1 MTIDRREFIK
11 RTGMGLAS
19 AFVMPDLTKPLSPK
33 VSEDCMGTLF
43 DATKCVGCRQC
54 EIACKSNHTS
64 DEASAAGSQADQR
77 DMELNAETWSII
89 ELYQDEENKNIYSF
103 VKVQCMHCMDPACVS
118 ACPVG
123 ALQKT
128 ENGPVVYDENICIGC
143 RYCMAACPFEIPK
156 YEWEKVF
163 PRVRKCDFCADRQE
177 CGQEPACVEAC
188 TMGAITYG
196 KRADLI
202 VEAKN
207 RIQHNPSNYIDH
219 VYGEHE
225 VGGTSNLY
233 ISKVPFE
240 KLGLPT
246 LNSASLPSLTWP
258 WMKAVPGVAVTVA
271 SLMTFLYW
279 LTGRKTKIA
288 MEEVHDDSGE

>member
-1 MTIDRREFIK
+1 
-11 RTGMGLAS
+11 
-19 AFVMPDLTKPLSPK
+19 
-33 VSEDCMGTLF
+33 
-43 DATKCVGCRQC
+43 
-54 EIACKSNHTS
+54 
-64 DEASAAGSQADQR
+64 
-77 DMELNAETWSII
+77 MELTAETWSLIK
-89 ELYQDEENKNIYSF
+89 LYQDNENRSIYSF
-103 VKVQCMHCMDPACVS
+103 VKVQCMHCVDPACVS

-128 ENGPVVYDENICIGC
+128 ENGPVVYDEKICIGC

-163 PRVRKCDFCADRQE
+163 PRVMKCDFCADRQE

-188 TMGAITYG
+188 TTGAITYG

-202 VEAKN
+202 VEAKE
-207 RIQHNPSNYIDH
+207 RIQNDPGNYIDH

-258 WMKAVPGVAVTVA
+258 WMRAVPGVAVTVA
-271 SLMTFLYW
+271 TLMTFLYW

>member
-11 RTGMGLAS
+11 RSGMGLAG
-19 AFVMPDLTKPLSPK
+19 AFVMPDLSKTLSPT
-33 VSEDCMGTLF
+33 VSPDCMGTLY
-43 DATKCVGCRQC
+43 DASQCIGCRNC

-64 DEASAAGSQADQR
+64 DDASPAGIQEDQQ
-77 DMELNAETWSII
+77 DLELSAETWSLIK
-89 ELYQDEENKNIYSF
+89 LYQDKENRSIYSF
-103 VKVQCMHCMDPACVS
+103 VKVQCMHCIDPACVS

-128 ENGPVVYDENICIGC
+128 ENGPVTYDEKICIGC

-163 PRVRKCDFCADRQE
+163 PRIMKCDFCVDRQNA
-177 CGQEPACVEAC
+177 GGEPACTEACISGALTFSKRSDLLVEAN
-188 TMGAITYG
+188 
-196 KRADLI
+196 
-202 VEAKN
+202 N
-207 RIQHNPSNYIDH
+207 RIQNDPGNYIDH

-246 LNSASLPSLTWP
+246 LNSSSLPSLTWP
-258 WMKAVPGVAVTVA
+258 WMRAVPGVAIVMA

-288 MEEVHDDSGE
+288 MEEVHDDS